1 MQDAALWTLLPLAAV
16 AAAAVVDV
24 RGARR
29 ASRPVPPPRH
39 ERTPPVVYANPITC
53 GRDRREHRVSDT
65 AFHEGQGLGSYA
77 ALCGH
82 VVEPLP
88 MAEPSGPPCRQCLG
102 ASRFR
107 VPAGK

>member
-1 MQDAALWTLLPLAAV
+1 MQDTALWTLLPLAAV

-24 RGARR
+24 RAARR
-29 ASRPVPPPRH
+29 APRSVPPPR
-39 ERTPPVVYANPITC
+39 RDTPPVVYANPITC
-53 GRDRREHRVSDT
+53 GRDRREHRVSDS

-88 MAEPSGPPCRQCLG
+88 MAEPSGPPCRECLG
-102 ASRFR
+102 ASRSR
-107 VPAGK
+107 VTAAR